1 MTKPLK
7 SVARRNAKA
16 RARKAAE
23 RAGSPTRA
31 APAAPPPA
39 YDRPANA
46 RTHGFYAT
54 HFTPEELAL
63 LAEFVSDPTLDDEI
77 WMQRVVNRRLLAHV
91 SNTDGAEPI
100 ALETLV
106 KVAEALAAGTGRVA
120 RLLRDK
126 RALSGEAADG
136 IAGAIAAA
144 LDELSSELGV
154 EL

>member
-1 MTKPLK
+1 MPKPLK
-7 SVARRNAKA
+7 SVARQSAKA

-23 RAGSPTRA
+23 KGG
-31 APAAPPPA
+31 APSAPPPA
-39 YDRPANA
+39 YDRPANS
-46 RTHGFYAT
+46 RTHGFYSA
-54 HFTPEELAL
+54 HFTPDELAL
-63 LAEFVSDPTLDDEI
+63 IAEFVSDPTLDDEI
-77 WMQRVVNRRLLAHV
+77 WMQRVLNRRLLAHV
-91 SNTDGAEPI
+91 SDNDGGAQAVP
-100 ALETLV
+100 LETLV

-144 LDELSSELGV
+144 LDELSTELGV